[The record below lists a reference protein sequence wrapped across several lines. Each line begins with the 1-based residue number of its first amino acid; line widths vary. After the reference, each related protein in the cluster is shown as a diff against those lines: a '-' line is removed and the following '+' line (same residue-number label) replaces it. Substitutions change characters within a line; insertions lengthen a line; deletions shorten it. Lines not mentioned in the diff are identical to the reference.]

1 MQINYAYSELAQN
14 MVQKDCALSL
24 SAIFRFVNFTK
35 TVLFFFW
42 KSRKINIIFFAEKK
56 KDIVCF
62 KGDKKNRLCVMVFL
76 KKRHQSSFTEE
87 NMIMKSAMVFHVQI
101 NGAPTFF
108 IYVFNKLSQFFLK
121 KLTQKMY
128 CNIIKWRELLIEL
141 MSSQQTLG
149 TTNIYD
155 RSDEPLPYALHHGW
169 QAVCHQHGDPATK
182 WIDVQYSFRPL
193 I

>member
-1 MQINYAYSELAQN
+1 
-14 MVQKDCALSL
+14 
-24 SAIFRFVNFTK
+24 
-35 TVLFFFW
+35 
-42 KSRKINIIFFAEKK
+42 
-56 KDIVCF
+56 
-62 KGDKKNRLCVMVFL
+62 MVFL

-169 QAVCHQHGDPATK
+169 QAVCHQHGDPATSGSISVLLSAPNIRDFYILVTLFYHSSYLK
-182 WIDVQYSFRPL
+182 NYINIKKLCLKYFK
-193 I
+193 